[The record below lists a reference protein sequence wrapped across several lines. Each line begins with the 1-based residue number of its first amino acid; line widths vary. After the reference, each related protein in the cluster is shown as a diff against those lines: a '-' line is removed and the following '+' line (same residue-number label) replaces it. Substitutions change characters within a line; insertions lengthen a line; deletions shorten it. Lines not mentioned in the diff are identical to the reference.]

1 MASGQEHDAK
11 FAAILERSYRQ
22 TAEFEQPIVK
32 PSWTFPL
39 PFVAFGT
46 SEESSRGETCWG
58 PPPRTL
64 AELRMYALSW
74 AIRSKPDW
82 RRKAKDATI
91 MEKWR
96 EEATEQQITL
106 PKYEKLTK
114 NMINFTLTELA
125 AYSELA
131 NNPLGLEAGPFD
143 AIWYSDKLIT
153 DDLAQL
159 LRTEVAK
166 LEDIP
171 DSEKDWH
178 PGSHDQVLDLVHPS
192 LYPIMYG
199 RTIASTTNTTVAVP
213 YEKSWKI
220 WLSDDINAHC
230 LSEKYSWL
238 PSDFAISSNKP
249 DGVAEARLVSPYI
262 NNLHPTTHQQLYCV
276 IEQAIG
282 AFVPLFE
289 RVLSQIN
296 GSEQDLLREWQ
307 KDEVPGGSGRI
318 KVKYGFG
325 TFIGFDR
332 KYVGLRVPCIWASG
346 MRDRGEFETNDQ
358 YLDAIE
364 ILPEA
369 HEEDNGALKRTFVPY
384 SLRGK
389 TIQCIVKLANI
400 HLTPENKE
408 YAGGSWHVEGMLNE
422 RIVAS
427 AIYYYDEDNI
437 TESRLEFR
445 VTTSPPVYHEQDDEL
460 CSKVLYG
467 MERETH
473 CLQSLGS
480 IETKSGRV
488 LAWPNI
494 YQHKVAPFSLKD
506 PTRPGHRKILA
517 VFLVDPSIKPVPSA
531 TTVPPQQSEW
541 ALRALLE
548 AQQDPRSL
556 VSRLPLEL
564 IQAISAE
571 LEQVEGGRYLGRRE
585 AHEVRTRL
593 MAERKVFLKARE
605 GTVALSFNMCE
616 H

>member
-1 MASGQEHDAK
+1 
-11 FAAILERSYRQ
+11 
-22 TAEFEQPIVK
+22 
-32 PSWTFPL
+32 
-39 PFVAFGT
+39 
-46 SEESSRGETCWG
+46 
-58 PPPRTL
+58 
-64 AELRMYALSW
+64 MYALSW

-96 EEATEQQITL
+96 QEAMEQQ
-106 PKYEKLTK
+106 
-114 NMINFTLTELA
+114 A
-125 AYSELA
+125 
-131 NNPLGLEAGPFD
+131 
-143 AIWYSDKLIT
+143 
-153 DDLAQL
+153 
-159 LRTEVAK
+159 
-166 LEDIP
+166 
-171 DSEKDWH
+171 
-178 PGSHDQVLDLVHPS
+178 
-192 LYPIMYG
+192 
-199 RTIASTTNTTVAVP
+199 TNTRVAVP

-238 PSDFAISSNKP
+238 PSDFAISSNKH
-249 DGVAEARLVSPYI
+249 DGVAEARFVSPYI
-262 NNLHPTTHQQLYCV
+262 NNLHPTTHQQLYRV

-332 KYVGLRVPCIWASG
+332 EYVGLRVPCIWASG
-346 MRDRGEFETNDQ
+346 MRDRGQFKTNDQ

-384 SLRGK
+384 SESLRGK
-389 TIQCIVKLANI
+389 TIQCIVRLANI
-400 HLTPENKE
+400 HLTPEKKE
-408 YAGGSWHVEGMLNE
+408 YAGGMLNE

-467 MERETH
+467 RH
-473 CLQSLGS
+473 IVFIIQSLGS

-531 TTVPPQQSEW
+531 TTVPPQQSKW

-605 GTVALSFNMCE
+605 GTAALSFNMCE